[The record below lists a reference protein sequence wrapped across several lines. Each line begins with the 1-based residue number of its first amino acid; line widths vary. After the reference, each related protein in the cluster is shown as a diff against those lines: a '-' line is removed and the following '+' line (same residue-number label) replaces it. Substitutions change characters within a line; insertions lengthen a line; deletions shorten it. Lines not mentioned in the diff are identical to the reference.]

1 MTEKTIQQLMAD
13 PIFHDYDIAVSA
25 EWLQDK
31 LKEREHLER
40 AVINLNKHIDLLETK
55 IALRD
60 FDYPQYK
67 LNVRG

>member
-1 MTEKTIQQLMAD
+1 MAD
-13 PIFHDYDIAVSA
+13 PIFHDYDIVVSA

-55 IALRD
+55 IALID